1 MIILCIG
8 WIVARIASSVVRR
21 GLSRTT
27 LDERLAGVLFG
38 QERAQGT
45 DLAGGIGR
53 GVYYVI
59 MLFVLVAFFQA
70 LGLTLITE
78 PLNSLLNQV
87 FAFIPQLIGAG
98 VLLLVAWIIATIMRK
113 IVAKGLATS
122 NIDQR
127 LGDEES
133 GPVPISKSVAEAVY
147 WLIFLL
153 FLPAIL
159 GSLELGGLLAPV
171 QGMLDKILGFL
182 PNILTAGILL
192 LIGWFVARLVQRIV
206 TSLLAAVGL
215 DRVSERVGLAP
226 ALGEL
231 QLSGILGMIVYIFI
245 LLPVVISALNALSLD
260 AVAQP
265 ASDMLKQILSAI
277 PAIFAAVLVVGVAYV
292 IGRLVGGLIGNLLAG
307 IGFDNILSKLGLGE
321 LGADKRQPSAIVGSL
336 VMVVIIFFA
345 AMEAFG
351 MLGLYRRP
359 GDALLLPGLRR
370 SHSVRAGHSGHR
382 TLPGQPGGPRCA
394 GHRHGA
400 RCAAVYGLPRR
411 HPGAGRGHG
420 AAPDGARPR
429 DRQPGLRPAAGRSG
443 GGRST
448 GFRPG
453 WPRSGGASAG
463 AVEGEGAGGR
473 VVNRRV
479 GQIARP
485 VR

>member
-182 PNILTAGILL
+182 PNILTAGFLL

-351 MLGLYRRP
+351 MLGFTAAQEMLSFFLVFAGHILFGLVILAIGLYLANLVAR
-359 GDALLLPGLRR
+359 GVQGTGTAHAALLSTVSRVAILVLVGAMALRQMGLA
-370 SHSVRAGHSGHR
+370 HEIVNLAFG
-382 TLPGQPGGPRCA
+382 LLL
-394 GHRHGA
+394 GA
-400 RCAAVYGLPRR
+400 LAVAVALAFGL
-411 HPGAGRGHG
+411 
-420 AAPDGARPR
+420 
-429 DRQPGLRPAAGRSG
+429 
-443 GGRST
+443 GGRE
-448 GFRPG
+448 
-453 WPRSGGASAG
+453 AA
-463 AVEGEGAGGR
+463 
-473 VVNRRV
+473 
-479 GQIARP
+479 ARQLEQW
-485 VR
+485 REKAQADE